1 MRRWN
6 RLRRAVRKTQPKKK
20 VRKYFREVMQKHQL
34 PALPVVV
41 MKVLGM
47 VQDPECD
54 VRALRRV
61 LSDEEL
67 SLFQAR

>member
-1 MRRWN
+1 MESIAASSTEN
-6 RLRRAVRKTQPKKK
+6 SAQEK

-47 VQDPECD
+47 IQDPECD
-54 VRALRRV
+54 IRALCRV
-61 LSDEEL
+61 LADEES

>member
-1 MRRWN
+1 
-6 RLRRAVRKTQPKKK
+6 
-20 VRKYFREVMQKHQL
+20 MQKHQL